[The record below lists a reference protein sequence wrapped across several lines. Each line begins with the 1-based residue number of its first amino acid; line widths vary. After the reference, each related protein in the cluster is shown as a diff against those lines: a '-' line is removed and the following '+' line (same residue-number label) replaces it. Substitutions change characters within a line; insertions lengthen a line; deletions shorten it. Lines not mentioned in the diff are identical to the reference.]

1 MNNDYL
7 YYTFAQN
14 NSGGS
19 YDYNENYGEF
29 TIIAAKSVEEA
40 NAIAEKLG
48 IYFDGCEKG
57 LDCECCGDRW
67 FRVESYD
74 AASAPQIY
82 DQSVADYLI
91 DRPDTRV
98 VIHYPGARPVGI
110 WGCGDN
116 SNRLMALID
125 LHERI
130 R

>member
-14 NSGGS
+14 NSGGWS
-19 YDYNENYGEF
+19 DYSKNYGDF

-40 NAIAEKLG
+40 NATAEKLG
-48 IYFDGCEKG
+48 IYFDGCEKD

-67 FRVESYD
+67 SRVESYD

-98 VIHYPGARPVGI
+98 VIHHSDGTRQT
-110 WGCGDN
+110 
-116 SNRLMALID
+116 MAAD
-125 LHERI
+125 S
-130 R
+130 